1 MDMDIRT
8 YNTTITRD
16 TSTDGVMKISGYGA
30 VFSQPAQAD
39 TFTEYMQPEAL
50 DGVDLSGVLLLYA
63 HDSSNILA
71 RADSGTLSL
80 KVDKTGLAFSAT
92 LPDTTLG
99 HDTYNNI
106 KAGNIKGC
114 SIGFQIA
121 PDGDSWQQLNGQ
133 TTHVISKIQAV
144 AEVSLTPIPAYT
156 ETSVTVQRD
165 LEKLQQEAKS
175 LAEKEKEQAKE
186 PVKEPETT
194 STKNTTQAP
203 KAEPEKVSPETREAE
218 PAKETPA
225 AEQPKDNELD
235 TIKKQVASLTTQ
247 IKAITDKPEK
257 APEKRDAQAINEKE
271 VEKPMAKTITDLDE
285 KTQEQRDLDA
295 FLKGEKVER
304 RDANGF
310 TSTEGEAVLPMEVLN
325 VLKQPEDP
333 AQLSGYVNKVQVSAA
348 TGKLPVLKRAT
359 AQLATA
365 EELAQNPQIA
375 NATIDKV
382 NYDVATYRGQLPIS
396 MEMAQDYGDI
406 TSLLAQYVQTVKNQT
421 EQHKIGAVLAKATPV
436 AAKSIDD
443 IKDAY
448 NKGLTNYGSD
458 RMFVISE
465 SLYAELDKAK
475 DSDGRYLLQ
484 DSIASATGKSLLGT
498 PVVIV
503 PDDVMGKAGDKV
515 GFVGSVKAFV
525 LEAIRAQVTLNWTR
539 NEQFEQ
545 ILGVAFRADFEVA
558 DADAGKFITYT
569 PATPSQA

>member
-1 MDMDIRT
+1 
-8 YNTTITRD
+8 
-16 TSTDGVMKISGYGA
+16 MKISGYGT
-30 VFSQPAQAD
+30 VFGQPAQAD
-39 TFTEYMQPEAL
+39 TFVEYMQPEAI

-121 PDGDSWQQLNGQ
+121 PDGDSWQQVNGQ
-133 TTHVISKIQAV
+133 TTHIITKIASV

-165 LEKLQQEAKS
+165 LAKMKQEAKS
-175 LAEKEKEQAKE
+175 LAEKEQAKE

-194 STKNTTQAP
+194 SSTTTTQAP
-203 KAEPEKVSPETREAE
+203 KAEPEKVAPETREVE
-218 PAKETPA
+218 PAKEAPK

-235 TIKKQVASLTTQ
+235 NLKKQVSSLSAQ
-247 IKAITDKPEK
+247 FKALMDKPNK

-271 VEKPMAKTITDLDE
+271 VEKPMAKTITELDE
-285 KTQEQRDLDA
+285 KSVEQRDLEA

-310 TSTEGEAVLPMEVLN
+310 TSTKGEAVLPLEVLN
-325 VLKQPEDP
+325 VLKQPDDP

-475 DSDGRYLLQ
+475 DNDGRYLLQ
-484 DSIASATGKSLLGT
+484 DSIASATGKSLLGAA
-498 PVVIV
+498 VVIV
-503 PDDVMGKAGDKV
+503 PDDVLGKAGDKV

-525 LEAIRAQVTLNWTR
+525 LEAIRAQVTLNWTH

-569 PATPSQA
+569 PSQAGK